1 MTHYQSALQV
11 HCSLSLSVPVDGPED
26 HSQERSAQSLSFG
39 AHCGLLLRIMLHQL
53 NKLTHPY
60 TRTYIRHQ
68 ESTQLFSNS

>member
-26 HSQERSAQSLSFG
+26 PSQERSAQSLSFG

-53 NKLTHPY
+53 N
-60 TRTYIRHQ
+60 
-68 ESTQLFSNS
+68 N